1 MIQFQHHLLRLAL
14 LGHQRADGHPDLGQR
29 LPETVQLLL
38 HRVGLKLQSSLE
50 FWLLQDELL

>member
-1 MIQFQHHLLRLAL
+1 
-14 LGHQRADGHPDLGQR
+14 
-29 LPETVQLLL
+29 LLL